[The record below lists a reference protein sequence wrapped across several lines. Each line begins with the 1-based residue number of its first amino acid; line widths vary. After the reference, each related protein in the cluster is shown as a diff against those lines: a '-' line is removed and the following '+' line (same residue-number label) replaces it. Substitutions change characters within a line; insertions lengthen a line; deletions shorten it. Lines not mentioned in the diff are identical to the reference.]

1 MELSAKYV
9 RMIWEKKS
17 FSAAATSMFVSQPAL
32 STTVKKLEDELGFK
46 IFDRSTTPISLTLRG
61 QIYMDYL
68 NEIYEHENTLK
79 QRLRAV
85 DDLSYGSLTIGGR
98 MYSAYYI
105 LPVICGEFYR
115 RYPGIHITVD
125 MDVSPEKIKSKAVNL
140 MLSFSPD
147 NENLEAIPLLE
158 ERLIVAIHKEHP
170 SAKKLAEY
178 ALTHQQIVSH
188 SIPSDMEISDFSIFS
203 DIPFIKTGKGSDSDK
218 RLSQIMKDCKASP
231 YVVVNAKT
239 FDMRYRMMQEG
250 IGAVFVSDLFISEFL
265 KDSKDIYYFAL
276 QTPLAYRTLYILCE
290 QNHNK
295 NQILDKFIAT
305 AIECCQKKKI
315 LAQMQAYAHS
325 QSHLDGHSV

>member
-17 FSAAATSMFVSQPAL
+17 FSAAAAAMFISQPSL
-32 STTVKKLEDELGFK
+32 SATVKKLEDELGFK

-79 QRLRAV
+79 QRLRSV
-85 DDLSYGSLTIGGR
+85 DDLSYGSLTVGGR

-125 MDVSPEKIKSKAVNL
+125 IDASPEKIKSKAVNL

-158 ERLIVAIHKEHP
+158 ERLFVAIHKEHP
-170 SAKKLAEY
+170 CAKKLAKY
-178 ALTHQQIVSH
+178 ALTRQQIVSH
-188 SIPSDMEISDFSIFS
+188 SIPYDKEISDFSIFV
-203 DIPFIKTGKGSDSDK
+203 DVPFIKTGMGSDSDK
-218 RLSQIMKDCKASP
+218 RLSQIMKDCKVAP

-239 FDMRYRMMQEG
+239 FDMRYKLMQEG
-250 IGAVFVSDLFISEFL
+250 IGAVLASNLFIAGFPQNAR
-265 KDSKDIYYFAL
+265 DIYYFAL
-276 QTPLAYRTLYILCE
+276 QTPLSYRTLYILCE

-295 NQILDKFIAT
+295 NEISNKFLAT
-305 AIECCQKKKI
+305 AIECCQKEKI
-315 LAQMQAYAHS
+315 LTRIQAS
-325 QSHLDGHSV
+325 SNS